1 MFFNEY
7 YLLALYSENARGEK
21 ILHLDLLK
29 KQKLQ
34 KSCSLCAVFLS
45 LLHL

>member
-1 MFFNEY
+1 MSTI
-7 YLLALYSENARGEK
+7 YLLCTLKMQRGEK

>member
-1 MFFNEY
+1 MSTI
-7 YLLALYSENARGEK
+7 YLLCTLKMQGEK

>member
-1 MFFNEY
+1 MSTI
-7 YLLALYSENARGEK
+7 YLLCTLKMQGGENIAFGSVKETK
-21 ILHLDLLK
+21 VA
-29 KQKLQ
+29 

>member
-1 MFFNEY
+1 MSTI
-7 YLLALYSENARGEK
+7 YLLCTLKMQGGENIAFGFV
-21 ILHLDLLK
+21 K